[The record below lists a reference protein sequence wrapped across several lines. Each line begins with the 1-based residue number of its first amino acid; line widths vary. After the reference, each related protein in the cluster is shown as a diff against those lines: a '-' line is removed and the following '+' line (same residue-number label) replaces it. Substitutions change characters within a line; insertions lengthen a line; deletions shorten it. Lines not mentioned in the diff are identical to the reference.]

1 VAKGI
6 GFDRVRLY
14 FLEEEKKQLIC
25 KVAVGV
31 EKEKIRSLTL
41 PYDREDNMV
50 SRAMMD
56 RRPFIVEDAGHD
68 PGSTRD

>member
-14 FLEEEKKQLIC
+14 LLEEEKKQLFC
-25 KVAVGV
+25 KVTVGM
-31 EKEKIRSLTL
+31 EKETVQSLTL

-50 SRAMMD
+50 SRAMME
-56 RRPFIVEDAGHD
+56 RRPFIV
-68 PGSTRD
+68 